1 MTRNF
6 VKDTG
11 WKKTRASG
19 ILALLL
25 YENPEMTWTDIYAW
39 CHANGLDSW
48 RPSVAQSDYSAFVGQ
63 NGYVYFEEDFPLPDG
78 WSSLFKKWSNGSRI
92 AELPPLPQPNSAAS
106 HAISAAV
113 AAIQPVEVATTV
125 QEAESVQAVAVQEAA
140 AVVPVAVQQASVE
153 TTPKPEQDQTIYEPA
168 HSVTA
173 QSAQQS
179 IQSVSNAQNGMIPL
193 LILAALI

>member
-25 YENPEMTWTDIYAW
+25 YENPEMTWPDIYAW
-39 CHANGLDSW
+39 CHANGLDKW
-48 RPSVAQSDYSAFVGQ
+48 RPSVSQADYSAFVGQ
-63 NGYVYFEEDFPLPDG
+63 NGYVYFEEDFSLPDG
-78 WSSLFKKWSNGSRI
+78 WSSLFAKWSNGARI
-92 AELPPLPQPNSAAS
+92 AELPPIPQPESPAS
-106 HAISAAV
+106 QAISAAV
-113 AAIQPVEVATTV
+113 AAIEPVQVATTM
-125 QEAESVQAVAVQEAA
+125 QEPESVQAVAVQEAA
-140 AVVPVAVQQASVE
+140 AAVPVAVQQASVE
-153 TTPKPEQDQTIYEPA
+153 TTPKPEQDQTMYDPVQ
-168 HSVTA
+168 SVTA